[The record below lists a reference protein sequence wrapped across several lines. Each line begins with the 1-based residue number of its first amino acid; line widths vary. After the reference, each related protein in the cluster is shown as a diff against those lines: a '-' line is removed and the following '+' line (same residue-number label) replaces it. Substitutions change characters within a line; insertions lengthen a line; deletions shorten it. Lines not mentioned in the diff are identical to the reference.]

1 MIAFFGCW
9 GYLGKGSG
17 HEKVFSILE
26 NIKASE
32 IVVLGD
38 NYYSEKTKITDKDGN
53 KKKIKKNN
61 YDHLNHLFSRLNGL
75 TPEKGIHLLMGN
87 HELQIGGIKLIGNN
101 NPEYP
106 LFNTEYELSQE
117 YNFNTAIGTHYIP
130 EMKCYLVK
138 VDTNLFDSK
147 YNNSIYRYEPEQ
159 SKESLLPLLDGLEY
173 KENHKVF
180 ICGHVPIVTW
190 RKKKGDSRFL
200 SELDIS
206 GINKMCELIQRIH
219 GMEYKASDIFYMC
232 ADTHYFQ
239 TMKLDIDGV
248 GEILQITNGGG
259 GTDLDE
265 IPIEA
270 DPITIFEGDKYGPV
284 NSASEVF
291 TLHKHGVLYY
301 NTEPRNIFNFIFEID
316 AGSGNY
322 LIELD
327 QPIRSGKSKKL
338 KHKSKKNRN
347 KKKSKKRRTKRKS
360 KKRKTKRRSK
370 KHK

>member
-9 GYLGKGSG
+9 GYLGEGSG
-17 HEKVFSILE
+17 HEKVFRILE

-38 NYYSEKTKITDKDGN
+38 NYYSEKIKITDKDGN
-53 KKKIKKNN
+53 KKKIKRNNLRYLRTLFENLKN
-61 YDHLNHLFSRLNGL
+61 LQPKR
-75 TPEKGIHLLMGN
+75 GIHLLMGN
-87 HELQIGGIKLIGNN
+87 HELQKGGIKLIGKK

-106 LFNTEYELSQE
+106 LFNTEYKLSKRYQ
-117 YNFNTAIGTHYIP
+117 FNTDIGTHYVE
-130 EMKCYLVK
+130 EMNCYLVK
-138 VDTNLFDSK
+138 VDTNLFDPD
-147 YNNSIYRYEPEQ
+147 YEDSIYSYEPAL
-159 SKESLLPLLDGLEY
+159 SHESLLPLLVGLERKENH

-190 RKKKGDSRFL
+190 RNKNGESKFL
-200 SELDIS
+200 SELDTLS
-206 GINKMCELIQRIH
+206 INKMCELIKGICDM
-219 GMEYKASDIFYMC
+219 GYESSDIFYMC

-259 GTDLDE
+259 GTDLDKM
-265 IPIEA
+265 PNEA
-270 DPITIFEGDKYGPV
+270 NPITIFEGDEYGPV
-284 NSASEVF
+284 NSASEVI
-291 TLHKHGVLYY
+291 TLHQHGVLYY

-316 AGSGNY
+316 KGRGNF

-327 QPIRSGKSKKL
+327 QPRRSGKSKK
-338 KHKSKKNRN
+338 H
-347 KKKSKKRRTKRKS
+347 RTKKKS
-360 KKRKTKRRSK
+360 KKRKTKRKSKRKSK

>member
-17 HEKVFSILE
+17 HEKVFSILK
-26 NIKASE
+26 NIRASE

-38 NYYSEKTKITDKDGN
+38 NYYSEKIKITDKNGN
-53 KKKIKKNN
+53 ITKIKRNN
-61 YDHLNHLFSRLNGL
+61 LDHLNQLFSRLNGL

-87 HELQIGGIKLIGNN
+87 HELQKGGITLIGNN
-101 NPEYP
+101 NPDYP
-106 LFNTEYELSQE
+106 LFNTEYELSQR
-117 YNFNTAIGTHYIP
+117 YKFNTDIGTSYIP
-130 EMKCYLVK
+130 EMQCYLVK

-147 YNNSIYRYEPEQ
+147 YKNSIYRYEPEQ
-159 SKESLLPLLDGLEY
+159 SKESLLPLLDSLEY

-180 ICGHVPIVTW
+180 VCGHVPIVTW
-190 RKKKGDSRFL
+190 RKKKGDSKFL

-206 GINKMCELIQRIH
+206 SINMMCELIKGIR
-219 GMEYKASDIFYMC
+219 GMGYEASDIFYMC

-265 IPIEA
+265 IPIDA
-270 DPITIFEGDKYGPV
+270 DPITRFEGKYGPI

-316 AGSGNY
+316 SGSGNY

-327 QPIRSGKSKKL
+327 QPLRTGKSKKL
-338 KHKSKKNRN
+338 KRKSKRKT
-347 KKKSKKRRTKRKS
+347 KKLKTKKLKTKKRKKRKTKRKS
-360 KKRKTKRRSK
+360 KKRK
-370 KHK
+370 

>member
-1 MIAFFGCW
+1 MLAFFGCW

-26 NIKASE
+26 NIRASE

-38 NYYSEKTKITDKDGN
+38 NYYSEKIKITDKDGN

-61 YDHLNHLFSRLNGL
+61 YDHLNQLFSHLNDL
-75 TPEKGIHLLMGN
+75 KPERDIHLLMGN
-87 HELQIGGIKLIGNN
+87 HELQEGGIKLISNR
-101 NPEYP
+101 NPDYP
-106 LFNTEYELSQE
+106 LFNTEYELSQR
-117 YNFNTAIGTHYIP
+117 YKFNTDIGTSYIP
-130 EMKCYLVK
+130 EMQCYLVK

-159 SKESLLPLLDGLEY
+159 SKESLLSLLDGLEY

-180 ICGHVPIVTW
+180 VCGHVPIVTW
-190 RKKKGDSRFL
+190 RKKKGDSKFL
-200 SELDIS
+200 SELDTPD
-206 GINKMCELIQRIH
+206 INSLCELIQTISH
-219 GMEYKASDIFYMC
+219 DKKYEASDIFYMC

-259 GTDLDE
+259 GTELDE
-265 IPIEA
+265 IPTDA
-270 DPITIFEGDKYGPV
+270 DLKTDFNGKYGRV

-301 NTEPRNIFNFIFEID
+301 NTEPRKILNFIFEID
-316 AGSGNY
+316 VGNGNY

-327 QPIRSGKSKKL
+327 QPRRSGKKLKRKSNRKTKKL
-338 KHKSKKNRN
+338 KRKPKRKTN
-347 KKKSKKRRTKRKS
+347 KRKIKRKS
-360 KKRKTKRRSK
+360 KK
-370 KHK
+370 HK

>member
-17 HEKVFSILE
+17 HEKVFRILE
-26 NIKASE
+26 NIEASE

-38 NYYSEKTKITDKDGN
+38 NYYSEKIKITDKDGN
-53 KKKIKKNN
+53 KKKIKRNNLRDLRKLFENLKN
-61 YDHLNHLFSRLNGL
+61 LQPKR
-75 TPEKGIHLLMGN
+75 GIHLLMGN
-87 HELQIGGIKLIGNN
+87 HELQKGGIKLIGKK

-106 LFNTEYELSQE
+106 LFNTEYKLSKRYQ
-117 YNFNTAIGTHYIP
+117 FNTDIGTHYVE
-130 EMKCYLVK
+130 EMNCYLVK
-138 VDTNLFDSK
+138 VDTNLFDPK
-147 YNNSIYRYEPEQ
+147 YNDSIYRYDPGL
-159 SKESLLPLLDGLEY
+159 SIDSLLAGLEY
-173 KENHKVF
+173 KINHKVF

-190 RKKKGDSRFL
+190 RKKKGESKFL
-200 SELDIS
+200 SELKTEDI
-206 GINKMCELIQRIH
+206 NMMCELIQRIH
-219 GMEYKASDIFYMC
+219 GMEYKASDIFYIC

-265 IPIEA
+265 MPSEA
-270 DPITIFEGDKYGPV
+270 AEITMLGGEYGPV
-284 NSASEVF
+284 NSVSEVF
-291 TLHKHGVLYY
+291 TLHQHGVLYY

-316 AGSGNY
+316 AGRGNF

-327 QPIRSGKSKKL
+327 QTRISGKSKKL
-338 KHKSKKNRN
+338 KRKSNRKSKKH
-347 KKKSKKRRTKRKS
+347 RTKKKS
-360 KKRKTKRRSK
+360 KKRKTKRKSK